1 MQTSM
6 SFRLPKEL
14 ALQLGELAKSTGR
27 SKSFLAVKALK
38 DFIDREYWQVS
49 EIEQA
54 LREADAG
61 DFCTEEEMKAL
72 EDKWSPRAR

>member
-27 SKSFLAVKALK
+27 SKSFLAVKALQ

-49 EIEQA
+49 EIAQA

-61 DFCTEEEMKAL
+61 DFCTEEEMNVL

>member
-27 SKSFLAVKALK
+27 SKSFLAVKALQ
-38 DFIDREYWQVS
+38 DFIDREYWQVF

-54 LREADAG
+54 LREADAD
-61 DFCTEEEMKAL
+61 DFCAEEEMKVL